1 MIILSFGLFLSSL
14 SFFLLI
20 VYYTN
25 EVKTPNFIELGV
37 YSVIISFLRLLA
49 SLSNL
54 VSLMQLS
61 KIGTTFFE
69 IKSV

>member
-1 MIILSFGLFLSSL
+1 MIILSFGLLLSSL

-25 EVKTPNFIELGV
+25 KVKIPNFIELGV
-37 YSVIISFLRLLA
+37 YSVVISFLRFLA

-54 VSLMQLS
+54 VSLMELS
-61 KIGTTFFE
+61 KIGTTFYLK
-69 IKSV
+69 KSV